1 MPAEQCS
8 FKGPYRLRLGG
19 VSDRT
24 AVGFG
29 MVFGGFAGMV
39 RRMKSMAV
47 CSVCVMGGLFVVTR
61 RMMFGGCLMVSRSM
75 LVMFCSFSVMFRSF
89 VVLHRNIPLSWRHK
103 RKPAQGP
110 TPRTRN
116 SIEF

>member
-1 MPAEQCS
+1 
-8 FKGPYRLRLGG
+8 
-19 VSDRT
+19 
-24 AVGFG
+24 
-29 MVFGGFAGMV
+29 
-39 RRMKSMAV
+39 
-47 CSVCVMGGLFVVTR
+47 
-61 RMMFGGCLMVSRSM
+61 M

>member
-1 MPAEQCS
+1 
-8 FKGPYRLRLGG
+8 
-19 VSDRT
+19 VSDRA
-24 AVGFG
+24 AVGFR

-39 RRMKSMAV
+39 RRMKSMSV

-61 RMMFGGCLMVSRSM
+61 RMVFGGGLMVSRSM

-89 VVLHRNIPLSWRHK
+89 VVLHRNILFRGDICGGRLEADSPH
-103 RKPAQGP
+103 G
-110 TPRTRN
+110 N